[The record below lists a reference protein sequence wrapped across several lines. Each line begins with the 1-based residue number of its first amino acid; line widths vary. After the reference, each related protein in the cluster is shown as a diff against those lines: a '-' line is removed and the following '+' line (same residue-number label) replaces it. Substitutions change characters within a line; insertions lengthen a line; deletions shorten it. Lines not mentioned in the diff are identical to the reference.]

1 MAKTQLMLLP
11 SCSQELIQRVRNNGQ
26 LEILKVPHLIVLSQ
40 APAIRP
46 QTGRVPLSAECVR
59 QVEQSLALSCRYEDE
74 AGGNAVCHQL
84 RCAATALQLI
94 KPISDFLNLWMQL
107 DDENTPELA
116 ARDIADLGKRI
127 GPEPYLSYQ
136 QHNCLTEGDV
146 KRASLLM
153 PSLNTA
159 LQPGNGSWMHPRLA
173 IHRALVFFC
182 QGYTVPHRD
191 LKQFLWA
198 AGLDCLYASKL
209 DRKKQGSREIGR
221 RMCTFLDANLKLYE
235 ADIVAVPT
243 HQDQRNRKM
252 VQDVVSDIFKLRN
265 ALAHGLSVPD
275 AGWLSRQDQPV
286 ESGYAYQLIEQT
298 EIALRLTL
306 IKLLENQPLFDIFS
320 DASRLDAY
328 FELGAAGILAGIPCR
343 ALLE

>member
-26 LEILKVPHLIVLSQ
+26 LEILKIPRLILLSQ
-40 APAIRP
+40 APAIQP
-46 QTGRVPLSAECVR
+46 QTGRVPLSVECVR
-59 QVEQSLALSCRYEDE
+59 QVDRSLVLSCKYEDE
-74 AGGNAVCHQL
+74 TGGDGVCHQL
-84 RCAATALQLI
+84 RCASIALQLI
-94 KPISDFLNLWMQL
+94 RPTSDFLNLWMQL
-107 DDENTPELA
+107 DDQNTPEMA

-136 QHNCLTEGDV
+136 QHNCFAESDV
-146 KRASLLM
+146 KRAALLM
-153 PSLNTA
+153 PSLNMA
-159 LQPGNGSWMHPRLA
+159 LEPSSGSWTHPLLA

-209 DRKKQGSREIGR
+209 DRKKQRSPEIGR
-221 RMCTFLDANLKLYE
+221 RICALLGANLKLYE
-235 ADIVAVPT
+235 ADTVAVPS
-243 HQDQRNRKM
+243 HQDQRNRKT
-252 VQDVVSDIFKLRN
+252 VQDVVADIFRLRN
-265 ALAHGLSVPD
+265 ALAHGLPIPD
-275 AGWLSRQDQPV
+275 ASWLSVQGQPV

-306 IKLLENQPLFDIFS
+306 TKLLENQSLFDIFS

-328 FELGAAGILAGIPCR
+328 F
-343 ALLE
+343 